1 MYLKSIVVNGFKSF
15 AEKVNIDLSNKVNV
29 VVGPNGSGKS
39 NVVDAISWVL
49 GTQSPGTLRTNKMED
64 VIFAGTEKLAEKGFA
79 EVYLNFVVD
88 PEKFNG
94 SEEISIGRKL
104 FRDGASEYFM
114 NGLNCRLLDIQEFL
128 SDLGIGKQQ
137 HTIISQGQIAEI
149 LNSKPEDHRVTIE
162 EAAGI
167 LPFKLKKDK
176 ALRRIE
182 SGDKEI
188 KRAKDVLREINKQLK
203 PLKIQAEQAQAH
215 ETLSKSLL
223 ENKTNINILKYKIFN
238 EKEVGISNE
247 LQTTIEHLEEVNKS
261 TDEAKSLKTNLTSE
275 LGQGVSVSSLFK
287 DYSNKLST
295 KSEQVKSVAQI
306 ATERLD
312 NLERESIR
320 EEKRLIELQ
329 NKVLTNTLTIN
340 DLSNKLISKK
350 DNLTNL
356 NQNLEYLNAQLN
368 ENNKN
373 QSASLEVN
381 EAILEKDLDYLKGI
395 ISKLE
400 VNITDSEHEYQKWDK
415 DKIVSSELLDSHS
428 SLISKKIILKSS
440 FSKVRKNINSIFDR
454 ELEVTR
460 NNLDK
465 IKLEYKNNVDIL
477 NSKVE
482 QQESISNNSSYK
494 DELKIQEVSLRQ
506 KLKQL
511 EDEITSISNQLV
523 SAAEQI
529 KFLTNENSD
538 LQLTIDEIHYAPDH
552 NYKTDLEN
560 IIDKSTTLISI
571 LNKSSESMLLQANV
585 YEQKHGNKN
594 IKITELDN
602 QIENLNKN
610 YLSLNEQKGNL
621 SIKKAEYSSEKA
633 HYYSTLIN
641 MYGVETEVIDS
652 FITSQHSQNEI
663 ENEIRTIEQK
673 LENIGVVN
681 YLAKTDYEQL
691 DTRQQEIS
699 NSIEDLTSSKKE
711 LLVHI
716 KEIEDEIEFRIDS
729 SFNSISLHFTEIFE
743 QLFPGG
749 KGSLELTN
757 KENLL
762 ETGIEINVQPK
773 GKKVKKLS
781 LLSGGERSLAA
792 IAFLFAIFK
801 SFPSPFYILDEVEA
815 ALDDANLHRMIN
827 LLNYVKDD
835 AQFIIVTHQQ
845 QTMHAGDILY
855 GVTMEPG
862 SGSRIFIKTKSE
874 FESLIANEVNK
885 DEWKWYKTSKT
896 CRRNC

>member
-15 AEKVNIDLSNKVNV
+15 AERVNIDLSNKVNV

-49 GTQSPGTLRTNKMED
+49 GTQSPGALRTNKMED
-64 VIFAGTEKLAEKGFA
+64 VIFAGTEKLSEKGFA

-88 PEKFNG
+88 ADKFNG

-104 FRDGASEYFM
+104 YRDGASEYFM

-149 LNSKPEDHRVTIE
+149 LNSKPEDHRITIE

-215 ETLSKSLL
+215 ESLNVSLL
-223 ENKTNINILKYKIFN
+223 QHKTNLNMLKYTIFDN
-238 EKEVGISNE
+238 KEKDISIQLDEV
-247 LQTTIEHLEEVNKS
+247 TNKLKNVVS
-261 TDEAKSLKTNLTSE
+261 ATEDAKKLKSDLTSE
-275 LGQGVSVSSLFK
+275 LGQGVSISSLFK

-320 EEKRLIELQ
+320 EEQRLSDLQ
-329 NKVLTNTLTIN
+329 NKVLANTLTIN
-340 DLSNKLISKK
+340 DLSNKLIKRK
-350 DNLTNL
+350 NILTEL
-356 NQNLEYLNAQLN
+356 NQNLESLNKQIN

-381 EAILEKDLDYLKGI
+381 EAILEKDLDYLKDI
-395 ISKLE
+395 VSKLE
-400 VNITDSEHEYQKWDK
+400 DNLSASEETFNKWQQDK
-415 DKIVSSELLDSHS
+415 ESTESLLEKHN
-428 SLISKKIILKSS
+428 SLISNKFTLKSS
-440 FSKVRKNINSIFDR
+440 FSKVRKNINSIIDR
-454 ELEVTR
+454 EVDTTKD
-460 NNLDK
+460 NLDVL
-465 IKLEYKNNVDIL
+465 KLEYNKKLDIL
-477 NSKVE
+477 NSKID
-482 QQESISNNSSYK
+482 QQNIISNNTSYK
-494 DELKIQEVSLRQ
+494 EELKNQEISLRA
-506 KLKQL
+506 KLKSL
-511 EDEITSISNQLV
+511 EDEITSRSNQLV

-538 LQLTIDEIHYAPDH
+538 LQLTIDEIHYAPDTD
-552 NYKTDLEN
+552 YKNELEN
-560 IIDKSTTLISI
+560 IIAESTKLIQI
-571 LNKSSESMLLQANV
+571 LNTSSESMLSQADL

-594 IKITELDN
+594 SQISELDDE
-602 QIENLNKN
+602 IESLNKT
-610 YLSLNEQKGNL
+610 YISLNDEKSNL
-621 SIKKAEYSSEKA
+621 SIHKAEYSSEKA
-633 HYYSTLIN
+633 HHYSTLVN
-641 MYGVETEVIDS
+641 MYGLEMTQIES
-652 FITSQHSQNEI
+652 FEPALHKQNEM
-663 ENEIRTIEQK
+663 ENEIRSIEEQIEK
-673 LENIGVVN
+673 IGVVN

-691 DTRQQEIS
+691 DARHQEIS
-699 NSIEDLTSSKKE
+699 ASIEDLTSSKKE
-711 LLVHI
+711 LLLHI

-729 SFNSISLHFTEIFE
+729 SFNSISVHFAEIFE

-827 LLNYVKDD
+827 LLNFVKDD

-874 FESLIANEVNK
+874 FENLIANESSS
-885 DEWKWYKTSKT
+885 DE
-896 CRRNC
+896 

>member
-400 VNITDSEHEYQKWDK
+400 VNITDSEYEYQKWDK

-711 LLVHI
+711 LLAHI

-885 DEWKWYKTSKT
+885 DE
-896 CRRNC
+896 

>member
-400 VNITDSEHEYQKWDK
+400 VNITDSENEFQKWDK
-415 DKIVSSELLDSHS
+415 DKILNSELLDSHS

-885 DEWKWYKTSKT
+885 DE
-896 CRRNC
+896 

>member
-15 AEKVNIDLSNKVNV
+15 AERVNIDLSNKVNV

-49 GTQSPGTLRTNKMED
+49 GTQSPGALRTNKMED
-64 VIFAGTEKLAEKGFA
+64 VIFAGTEKLSEKGFA

-88 PEKFNG
+88 ADKFNG

-104 FRDGASEYFM
+104 YRDGASEYFM

-149 LNSKPEDHRVTIE
+149 LNSKPEDHRITIE

-215 ETLSKSLL
+215 ESLNVSLL
-223 ENKTNINILKYKIFN
+223 ERKTNLNMLKYTIFDN
-238 EKEVGISNE
+238 KEKDISIQLDE
-247 LQTTIEHLEEVNKS
+247 ITNKLINVVS
-261 TDEAKSLKTNLTSE
+261 ATEDAKKLKSNLTSE
-275 LGQGVSVSSLFK
+275 LGQGVSISSLFK

-320 EEKRLIELQ
+320 EEQRLSDLQ
-329 NKVLTNTLTIN
+329 NKVLANTLTIN
-340 DLSNKLISKK
+340 DLSNKLITRK
-350 DNLTNL
+350 DTLTDL
-356 NQNLEYLNAQLN
+356 NQNLESLNKQIN

-381 EAILEKDLDYLKGI
+381 EAILEKDLDYLKDI
-395 ISKLE
+395 VSKLE
-400 VNITDSEHEYQKWDK
+400 VNLSASEETFNKWQQDK
-415 DKIVSSELLDSHS
+415 ESTKSLLEKHN
-428 SLISKKIILKSS
+428 SLISNKFTLKSS
-440 FSKVRKNINSIFDR
+440 FSKVRKNINSIIDR
-454 ELEVTR
+454 EVDTTKD
-460 NNLDK
+460 NLDVL
-465 IKLEYKNNVDIL
+465 KLEYNKKLDIL
-477 NSKVE
+477 NSKID
-482 QQESISNNSSYK
+482 QQNIISNNTSYK
-494 DELKIQEVSLRQ
+494 EELKNQEVSLRA
-506 KLKQL
+506 KLKSL
-511 EDEITSISNQLV
+511 EDEITSRSNQLV

-538 LQLTIDEIHYAPDH
+538 LQLTIDEIHYAPDTD
-552 NYKTDLEN
+552 YKNELEN
-560 IIDKSTTLISI
+560 IIAESTKLIQI
-571 LNKSSESMLLQANV
+571 LNTSSESMLSQADL

-594 IKITELDN
+594 SKISELDDE
-602 QIENLNKN
+602 IESLNKT
-610 YLSLNEQKGNL
+610 YISLNDEKSNL
-621 SIKKAEYSSEKA
+621 SIQKAEYSSEKA
-633 HYYSTLIN
+633 HHYSTLVN
-641 MYGVETEVIDS
+641 MYGIEMRQIQGFDPEL
-652 FITSQHSQNEI
+652 HNQNEMENDIRSI
-663 ENEIRTIEQK
+663 EEQIEK
-673 LENIGVVN
+673 IGVVN

-691 DTRQQEIS
+691 DARHQEIS
-699 NSIEDLTSSKKE
+699 ASIEDLTSSKKE
-711 LLVHI
+711 LLLHI

-729 SFNSISLHFTEIFE
+729 SFNSISVHFAEIFE

-874 FESLIANEVNK
+874 FENLIANESNI
-885 DEWKWYKTSKT
+885 DE
-896 CRRNC
+896 

>member
-15 AEKVNIDLSNKVNV
+15 AEKVNIELSNKVNV

-223 ENKTNINILKYKIFN
+223 ENKTNINILKYKIFK
-238 EKEVGISNE
+238 EKETGISSE
-247 LQTTIEHLEEVNKS
+247 LQTTIKDLEEVNKS

-320 EEKRLIELQ
+320 QEKRLSDLQ

-356 NQNLEYLNAQLN
+356 NQNLEYLNVQLN

-381 EAILEKDLDYLKGI
+381 EAILEKDLDYLKRI

-400 VNITDSEHEYQKWDK
+400 VNITDRENEYQKWDK

-440 FSKVRKNINSIFDR
+440 FSKVRKNITSIFDR

-494 DELKIQEVSLRQ
+494 DELKNQEVSLRQ
-506 KLKQL
+506 NLKQL

-552 NYKTDLEN
+552 NYKTELEN

-602 QIENLNKN
+602 QIENLNKK

-652 FITSQHSQNEI
+652 FISSQYSQNEI

-691 DTRQQEIS
+691 DTRHQEIS

-885 DEWKWYKTSKT
+885 DE
-896 CRRNC
+896 

>member
-15 AEKVNIDLSNKVNV
+15 AERVNIDLSNKVNV

-49 GTQSPGTLRTNKMED
+49 GTQSPGALRTNKMED
-64 VIFAGTEKLAEKGFA
+64 VIFAGTEKLSEKGFA

-88 PEKFNG
+88 ADKFNG

-104 FRDGASEYFM
+104 YRDGASEYFM

-149 LNSKPEDHRVTIE
+149 LNSKPEDHRITIE

-215 ETLSKSLL
+215 ESLNVSLL
-223 ENKTNINILKYKIFN
+223 EHKTNLNMLKYTIFDN
-238 EKEVGISNE
+238 KEKDISIQLDE
-247 LQTTIEHLEEVNKS
+247 ITNKLKNVVS
-261 TDEAKSLKTNLTSE
+261 ATEAAKKLKSNLTSE
-275 LGQGVSVSSLFK
+275 LGQGVSISSLFK

-320 EEKRLIELQ
+320 EEQRLSDLQ
-329 NKVLTNTLTIN
+329 NKVLANTLTIN
-340 DLSNKLISKK
+340 DLSNKLITRK
-350 DNLTNL
+350 NTLTEL
-356 NQNLEYLNAQLN
+356 NQNLESLNKQIN

-381 EAILEKDLDYLKGI
+381 EAILEKDLDYLKDI
-395 ISKLE
+395 VSKLE
-400 VNITDSEHEYQKWDK
+400 VNLSASEETFNKWQQDK
-415 DKIVSSELLDSHS
+415 ESTKSLLEKHN
-428 SLISKKIILKSS
+428 SLISNKFTLKSS
-440 FSKVRKNINSIFDR
+440 FSKVRKNINSIIDR
-454 ELEVTR
+454 EVDTTKI
-460 NNLDK
+460 NLDVL
-465 IKLEYKNNVDIL
+465 KLEYNKKLDIL
-477 NSKVE
+477 NSKID
-482 QQESISNNSSYK
+482 QQNIISNNTSYK
-494 DELKIQEVSLRQ
+494 EELKNQEVSLRA
-506 KLKQL
+506 KLKSL
-511 EDEITSISNQLV
+511 EDDITSRSNQLV

-538 LQLTIDEIHYAPDH
+538 LQLTIDEIHYAPDTD
-552 NYKTDLEN
+552 YKNELEN
-560 IIDKSTTLISI
+560 IIAESTKLIQI
-571 LNKSSESMLLQANV
+571 LNTSSESMLSQADL

-594 IKITELDN
+594 SKISELDDE
-602 QIENLNKN
+602 IESLNKT
-610 YLSLNEQKGNL
+610 YISLNDEKSNL
-621 SIKKAEYSSEKA
+621 SIQKAEYSSEKA
-633 HYYSTLIN
+633 HHYSTLVN
-641 MYGVETEVIDS
+641 MYGIEMRQIQGFDPEL
-652 FITSQHSQNEI
+652 HNQNEMENDIRSI
-663 ENEIRTIEQK
+663 EEQIEK
-673 LENIGVVN
+673 IGVVN

-691 DTRQQEIS
+691 DARHQEIS
-699 NSIEDLTSSKKE
+699 ASIEDLTSSKKE
-711 LLVHI
+711 LLLHI

-729 SFNSISLHFTEIFE
+729 SFNSISVHFAEIFE

-749 KGSLELTN
+749 KGSLDLTN

-874 FESLIANEVNK
+874 FENLIANESNI
-885 DEWKWYKTSKT
+885 DE
-896 CRRNC
+896 

>member
-15 AEKVNIDLSNKVNV
+15 AERVNIDLSNKVNV

-49 GTQSPGTLRTNKMED
+49 GTQSPGALRTNKMED
-64 VIFAGTEKLAEKGFA
+64 VIFAGTEKLSEKGFA

-88 PEKFNG
+88 ADKFNG

-104 FRDGASEYFM
+104 YRDGASEYFM

-149 LNSKPEDHRVTIE
+149 LNSKPEDHRITIE

-215 ETLSKSLL
+215 ESLNVSLL
-223 ENKTNINILKYKIFN
+223 ERKTNLNMLKYTIFDN
-238 EKEVGISNE
+238 KEKDISIQLDE
-247 LQTTIEHLEEVNKS
+247 ITNKLINVVS
-261 TDEAKSLKTNLTSE
+261 ATEDAKKLKSNLTSE
-275 LGQGVSVSSLFK
+275 LGQGVSISSLFK

-320 EEKRLIELQ
+320 EEQRLSDLQ
-329 NKVLTNTLTIN
+329 NKVLANTLTIN
-340 DLSNKLISKK
+340 DLSNKLITRK
-350 DNLTNL
+350 DTLTDL
-356 NQNLEYLNAQLN
+356 NQNLESLNKQIN

-381 EAILEKDLDYLKGI
+381 EAILEKDLDYLKDI
-395 ISKLE
+395 VSKLE
-400 VNITDSEHEYQKWDK
+400 VNLSASEDTFNKWQQDK
-415 DKIVSSELLDSHS
+415 ESTKSLLEKHN
-428 SLISKKIILKSS
+428 SLISNKFTLKSS
-440 FSKVRKNINSIFDR
+440 FSKVRKNINSIIDR
-454 ELEVTR
+454 EVDTTKI
-460 NNLDK
+460 NLDVL
-465 IKLEYKNNVDIL
+465 KLEYNKKLDIL
-477 NSKVE
+477 NSKID
-482 QQESISNNSSYK
+482 QQNIISNNTSYK
-494 DELKIQEVSLRQ
+494 EELKNQEVSLRA
-506 KLKQL
+506 KLKSL
-511 EDEITSISNQLV
+511 EDEITSRSNQLV

-538 LQLTIDEIHYAPDH
+538 LQLTIDEIHYAPDTD
-552 NYKTDLEN
+552 YKNELEN
-560 IIDKSTTLISI
+560 IIAESTKLIQI
-571 LNKSSESMLLQANV
+571 LNTSSESMLSQADL

-594 IKITELDN
+594 SKISELDHE
-602 QIENLNKN
+602 IESLNKT
-610 YLSLNEQKGNL
+610 YISLNDEKSNL
-621 SIKKAEYSSEKA
+621 SIQKAEYSSEKA
-633 HYYSTLIN
+633 HHYSTLVN
-641 MYGVETEVIDS
+641 MYGIEMRQIQGFDPEL
-652 FITSQHSQNEI
+652 HNQNEMENDIRSI
-663 ENEIRTIEQK
+663 EEQIEK
-673 LENIGVVN
+673 IGVVN

-691 DTRQQEIS
+691 DARHQEIS
-699 NSIEDLTSSKKE
+699 ASIEDLTSSKKE
-711 LLVHI
+711 LLLHI

-729 SFNSISLHFTEIFE
+729 SFNSISVHFAEIFE

-874 FESLIANEVNK
+874 FENLIANESNI
-885 DEWKWYKTSKT
+885 DE
-896 CRRNC
+896 

>member
-49 GTQSPGTLRTNKMED
+49 GTQSPGALRTNKMED
-64 VIFAGTEKLAEKGFA
+64 VIFAGTEKLSEKGFA

-104 FRDGASEYFM
+104 YRDGASEYFM

-182 SGDKEI
+182 SGEKEI

-203 PLKIQAEQAQAH
+203 PLKIQAEQAQEH
-215 ETLSKSLL
+215 ESLNASLL
-223 ENKTNINILKYKIFN
+223 E
-238 EKEVGISNE
+238 S
-247 LQTTIEHLEEVNKS
+247 
-261 TDEAKSLKTNLTSE
+261 KTNLNLLKYENFNTKENESINKLTTISEKLDDISKSSNEAKALKSNLTKE

-287 DYSNKLST
+287 DYSNKLTT
-295 KSEQVKSVAQI
+295 KSEQIKSVAQI

-312 NLERESIR
+312 NLNRETIR
-320 EEKRLIELQ
+320 EEKRLSDLQ

-340 DLSNKLISKK
+340 DLSNKLILKK
-350 DNLTNL
+350 NTLTDLNKSLENL
-356 NQNLEYLNAQLN
+356 NKQIN

-395 ISKLE
+395 VNKLE
-400 VNITDSEHEYQKWDK
+400 TNLITSEGDLNKWENDRNSTQESMDSFSK
-415 DKIVSSELLDSHS
+415 
-428 SLISKKIILKSS
+428 LISKKILLKNS
-440 FSKVRKNINSIFDR
+440 FSKVRKNINLIVNR
-454 ELEVTR
+454 EVDVTKE
-460 NNLDK
+460 NLDILK
-465 IKLEYKNNVDIL
+465 AEYKSNVDIL
-477 NSKVE
+477 NSKIE
-482 QQESISNNSSYK
+482 QQNIISNNSAYK
-494 DELKIQEVSLRQ
+494 EELKNQEIILRKNLNSL
-506 KLKQL
+506 
-511 EDEITSISNQLV
+511 EEEITSRSNQLV

-529 KFLTNENSD
+529 KFLTNENSE
-538 LQLTIDEIHYAPDH
+538 LQITIDEIHYAPNND
-552 NYKTDLEN
+552 YKSELES
-560 IIDKSTTLISI
+560 IISKSTSLIKV
-571 LNKSSESMLLQANV
+571 LNKSAHSMLLQADV

-594 IKITELDN
+594 SRIIELDN
-602 QIENLNKN
+602 EIEKYNKS
-610 YLSLNEQKGNL
+610 YLLLNEEKGNI
-621 SIKKAEYSSEKA
+621 SIKNAEYSSEKA
-633 HYYSTLIN
+633 HYYSSLKNI
-641 MYGVETEVIDS
+641 YGVESNDIDS
-652 FITSQHSQNEI
+652 FNSDLYSQDKL
-663 ENEIRTIEQK
+663 ENEIKIIENK

-681 YLAKTDYEQL
+681 YLAKTDFEQL
-691 DTRQQEIS
+691 NTRHQDIS
-699 NSIEDLTSSKKE
+699 VSIEDLTTSKNE
-711 LLVHI
+711 LLTHI

-729 SFNSISLHFTEIFE
+729 SFNSISVHFGEIFE

-757 KENLL
+757 KDNLL

-827 LLNYVKDD
+827 LLNYVRDD

-845 QTMHAGDILY
+845 QTMHAGDVLY

-874 FESLIANEVNK
+874 FENLISNEGQKN
-885 DEWKWYKTSKT
+885 E
-896 CRRNC
+896 

>member
-15 AEKVNIDLSNKVNV
+15 AERVNIDLSNKVNV

-49 GTQSPGTLRTNKMED
+49 GTQSPGALRTNKMED
-64 VIFAGTEKLAEKGFA
+64 VIFAGTEKLSEKGFA

-88 PEKFNG
+88 ADKFNG

-104 FRDGASEYFM
+104 YRDGASEYFM

-149 LNSKPEDHRVTIE
+149 LNSKPEDHRITIE

-215 ETLSKSLL
+215 ESLNVSLL
-223 ENKTNINILKYKIFN
+223 ERKTNLNMLKYTIFDN
-238 EKEVGISNE
+238 KEKDISVQLDE
-247 LQTTIEHLEEVNKS
+247 ITNKLKNVDS
-261 TDEAKSLKTNLTSE
+261 ATEDAKKLKSNLTSE
-275 LGQGVSVSSLFK
+275 LGQGVSISSLFK

-320 EEKRLIELQ
+320 EEQRLSDLQ
-329 NKVLTNTLTIN
+329 NKVLANTLTIN
-340 DLSNKLISKK
+340 DLSNKLITRK
-350 DNLTNL
+350 DTLTDL
-356 NQNLEYLNAQLN
+356 NQNLESLNKQIN

-381 EAILEKDLDYLKGI
+381 EAIIEKDLDYLKDI
-395 ISKLE
+395 VSKLE
-400 VNITDSEHEYQKWDK
+400 VNLSASEDTFNKWQQDK
-415 DKIVSSELLDSHS
+415 ESTKSLLEKHN
-428 SLISKKIILKSS
+428 SLISNKFTLKSS
-440 FSKVRKNINSIFDR
+440 FSKVRKNINSIIDR
-454 ELEVTR
+454 EVDTTKD
-460 NNLDK
+460 NLDVL
-465 IKLEYKNNVDIL
+465 KLEYNKKLDIL
-477 NSKVE
+477 NSKID
-482 QQESISNNSSYK
+482 QQNIISNNTSYK
-494 DELKIQEVSLRQ
+494 EELKNQEVSLRA
-506 KLKQL
+506 KLKSL
-511 EDEITSISNQLV
+511 EDEITSRSNQLV

-538 LQLTIDEIHYAPDH
+538 LQLTIDEIHYAPDTD
-552 NYKTDLEN
+552 YKNELEN
-560 IIDKSTTLISI
+560 IIAESTKLIQI
-571 LNKSSESMLLQANV
+571 LNTSSESMLSQADL

-594 IKITELDN
+594 SKISELDDE
-602 QIENLNKN
+602 IESLNKT
-610 YLSLNEQKGNL
+610 YISLNDEKSNL
-621 SIKKAEYSSEKA
+621 SIQKAEYSSEKA
-633 HYYSTLIN
+633 HHYSTLVN
-641 MYGVETEVIDS
+641 MYGIEMRQIQGFDPEL
-652 FITSQHSQNEI
+652 HNQNEMENDIRSI
-663 ENEIRTIEQK
+663 EEQIEK
-673 LENIGVVN
+673 IGVVN

-691 DTRQQEIS
+691 DARHQEIPA
-699 NSIEDLTSSKKE
+699 SIEDLTSSKKE
-711 LLVHI
+711 LLLHI

-729 SFNSISLHFTEIFE
+729 SFNSISVHFAEIFE

-874 FESLIANEVNK
+874 FENLIANESNI
-885 DEWKWYKTSKT
+885 DE
-896 CRRNC
+896 

>member
-15 AEKVNIDLSNKVNV
+15 AERVNIDLSNKVNV

-49 GTQSPGTLRTNKMED
+49 GTQSPGALRTNKMED
-64 VIFAGTEKLAEKGFA
+64 VIFAGTEKLSEKGFA

-88 PEKFNG
+88 ADKFNG

-104 FRDGASEYFM
+104 YRDGASEYFM

-149 LNSKPEDHRVTIE
+149 LNSKPEDHRITIE

-176 ALRRIE
+176 AFRRIE

-203 PLKIQAEQAQAH
+203 PLKIQAEQAQEH
-215 ETLSKSLL
+215 ESLNVSLL
-223 ENKTNINILKYKIFN
+223 EHKTNLNMLKYTIFDN
-238 EKEVGISNE
+238 KEKDISIQLDE
-247 LQTTIEHLEEVNKS
+247 ITNKLKNVVS
-261 TDEAKSLKTNLTSE
+261 ATEAAKKLKSNLTSE
-275 LGQGVSVSSLFK
+275 LGQGVSISSLFK

-320 EEKRLIELQ
+320 EEQRLSDLQ
-329 NKVLTNTLTIN
+329 NKVLANTLTIN
-340 DLSNKLISKK
+340 DLSNKLITRK
-350 DNLTNL
+350 DTLTDL
-356 NQNLEYLNAQLN
+356 NQNLESLNKQIN

-381 EAILEKDLDYLKGI
+381 EAILEKDLDYLKDI
-395 ISKLE
+395 VSKLE
-400 VNITDSEHEYQKWDK
+400 VNLSASEETFNKWQQDK
-415 DKIVSSELLDSHS
+415 ESTKSLLEKHN
-428 SLISKKIILKSS
+428 SLISNKFTLKSS
-440 FSKVRKNINSIFDR
+440 FSKVRKNINSIIDR
-454 ELEVTR
+454 EVDTTKI
-460 NNLDK
+460 NLDVL
-465 IKLEYKNNVDIL
+465 KLEYNKKLDIL
-477 NSKVE
+477 NSKID
-482 QQESISNNSSYK
+482 QQNIISNNTSYK
-494 DELKIQEVSLRQ
+494 EELKNQEVSLRA
-506 KLKQL
+506 KLKSL
-511 EDEITSISNQLV
+511 EDDITSRSNQLV

-538 LQLTIDEIHYAPDH
+538 LQLTIDEIHYAPDTD
-552 NYKTDLEN
+552 YKNELEN
-560 IIDKSTTLISI
+560 IIAESTKLIQI
-571 LNKSSESMLLQANV
+571 LNTSSESMLSQADL

-594 IKITELDN
+594 SKISELDDE
-602 QIENLNKN
+602 IESLNKT
-610 YLSLNEQKGNL
+610 YISLNDEKSNL
-621 SIKKAEYSSEKA
+621 SIQKAEYSSEKA
-633 HYYSTLIN
+633 HHYSTLVN
-641 MYGVETEVIDS
+641 MYGIEMRQIQGFDPEL
-652 FITSQHSQNEI
+652 HNQNEMENDIRSI
-663 ENEIRTIEQK
+663 EEQIEK
-673 LENIGVVN
+673 IGVVN

-691 DTRQQEIS
+691 DARHQEIS
-699 NSIEDLTSSKKE
+699 ASIEDLTSSKKE
-711 LLVHI
+711 LLLHI

-729 SFNSISLHFTEIFE
+729 SFNSISVHFAEIFE

-757 KENLL
+757 KENIL

-874 FESLIANEVNK
+874 FENLIANESNI
-885 DEWKWYKTSKT
+885 DE
-896 CRRNC
+896 

>member
-15 AEKVNIDLSNKVNV
+15 AERVNIDLSNKVNV

-49 GTQSPGTLRTNKMED
+49 GTQSPGALRTNKMED
-64 VIFAGTEKLAEKGFA
+64 VIFAGTEKLSEKGFA

-88 PEKFNG
+88 ADKFNG

-104 FRDGASEYFM
+104 YRDGASEYFM

-149 LNSKPEDHRVTIE
+149 LNSKPEDHRITIE

-215 ETLSKSLL
+215 ESLNVSLL
-223 ENKTNINILKYKIFN
+223 EHKTNLNMLKYTIFDN
-238 EKEVGISNE
+238 KEKDISIQLDE
-247 LQTTIEHLEEVNKS
+247 ITNKLKNVVS
-261 TDEAKSLKTNLTSE
+261 ATEDAKKLKSNLTSE
-275 LGQGVSVSSLFK
+275 LGQGVSISSLFK

-320 EEKRLIELQ
+320 EEQRLSDLQ
-329 NKVLTNTLTIN
+329 NKVLANTLTIN
-340 DLSNKLISKK
+340 DLSNKLITRK
-350 DNLTNL
+350 DTLTDL
-356 NQNLEYLNAQLN
+356 NQNLESLNKQIN

-381 EAILEKDLDYLKGI
+381 EAILEKDLDYLKDI
-395 ISKLE
+395 VSKLE
-400 VNITDSEHEYQKWDK
+400 VNLSASEETFNKWQQDK
-415 DKIVSSELLDSHS
+415 ESTKSLLEKHN
-428 SLISKKIILKSS
+428 SLISNKFTLKSS
-440 FSKVRKNINSIFDR
+440 FSKVRKNINSIIDR
-454 ELEVTR
+454 EVDTTKD
-460 NNLDK
+460 NLDVL
-465 IKLEYKNNVDIL
+465 KLEYNKKLDIL
-477 NSKVE
+477 NSKID
-482 QQESISNNSSYK
+482 QQNIISNNTSYK
-494 DELKIQEVSLRQ
+494 EELKNQEVSLRA
-506 KLKQL
+506 KLKSL
-511 EDEITSISNQLV
+511 EDDITSRSNQLV

-538 LQLTIDEIHYAPDH
+538 LQLTIDEIHYAPDTD
-552 NYKTDLEN
+552 YKNELEN
-560 IIDKSTTLISI
+560 IIAESTKLIQI
-571 LNKSSESMLLQANV
+571 LNTSSESMLSQADL

-594 IKITELDN
+594 SKISELDHE
-602 QIENLNKN
+602 IESLNKT
-610 YLSLNEQKGNL
+610 YISLNDEKSNL
-621 SIKKAEYSSEKA
+621 SIQKAEYSSEKA
-633 HYYSTLIN
+633 HHYSTLVN
-641 MYGVETEVIDS
+641 MYGIEMRQIQGFDPEL
-652 FITSQHSQNEI
+652 HNQNEMENDIRSI
-663 ENEIRTIEQK
+663 EEQIEK
-673 LENIGVVN
+673 IGVVN

-691 DTRQQEIS
+691 DARHQEIS
-699 NSIEDLTSSKKE
+699 VSIEDLTSSKKE
-711 LLVHI
+711 LLLHI

-729 SFNSISLHFTEIFE
+729 SFNSISVHFAEIFE

-874 FESLIANEVNK
+874 FENLIANESNI
-885 DEWKWYKTSKT
+885 DE
-896 CRRNC
+896 

>member
-1 MYLKSIVVNGFKSF
+1 VNGFKSF

-400 VNITDSEHEYQKWDK
+400 VNITDSEYEYQKWDK

-440 FSKVRKNINSIFDR
+440 FSKVRKNITSIFDR

-885 DEWKWYKTSKT
+885 DE
-896 CRRNC
+896 

>member
-49 GTQSPGTLRTNKMED
+49 GTQSPGALRTNKMED
-64 VIFAGTEKLAEKGFA
+64 VIFAGTEKLSEKGFA

-104 FRDGASEYFM
+104 YRDGASEYFM

-182 SGDKEI
+182 SGEKEI

-203 PLKIQAEQAQAH
+203 PLKIQAEQAQEH
-215 ETLSKSLL
+215 ESLNASLL
-223 ENKTNINILKYKIFN
+223 D
-238 EKEVGISNE
+238 S
-247 LQTTIEHLEEVNKS
+247 
-261 TDEAKSLKTNLTSE
+261 KTNLNLLKYNNFNTKENDSINKLTTISEKLDDISKSSNEAKALKSNLTKE

-287 DYSNKLST
+287 DHSNKLTT
-295 KSEQVKSVAQI
+295 KSEQIKSVAQI

-312 NLERESIR
+312 NLNRETIR
-320 EEKRLIELQ
+320 EEKRLTDLQ
-329 NKVLTNTLTIN
+329 NKVLSNTLTIN
-340 DLSNKLISKK
+340 DLSNKLILKK
-350 DNLTNL
+350 NTLTDL
-356 NQNLEYLNAQLN
+356 NKSLDHLNKQIN

-395 ISKLE
+395 VNKLE
-400 VNITDSEHEYQKWDK
+400 TNLLTSEGDLNKWENDRNSTQESMDSFSK
-415 DKIVSSELLDSHS
+415 
-428 SLISKKIILKSS
+428 LISKKILLKNS
-440 FSKVRKNINSIFDR
+440 FSKVRKNINLIVNR
-454 ELEVTR
+454 EVDATKE
-460 NNLDK
+460 NLDILK
-465 IKLEYKNNVDIL
+465 SEYKSNVDIL
-477 NSKVE
+477 NSKIE
-482 QQESISNNSSYK
+482 QQNIISNNSSYK
-494 DELKIQEVSLRQ
+494 EELKNQEIILRKNLNSL
-506 KLKQL
+506 
-511 EDEITSISNQLV
+511 EEEITSRSNQLV

-529 KFLTNENSD
+529 KFLTNENSE
-538 LQLTIDEIHYAPDH
+538 LQIAIDDIHYAPNND
-552 NYKTDLEN
+552 YKSELES
-560 IIDKSTTLISI
+560 IISKSTSLIKV
-571 LNKSSESMLLQANV
+571 LNKSAHSMLLQADV

-594 IKITELDN
+594 SRIIELDN
-602 QIENLNKN
+602 EIEKYNKS
-610 YLSLNEQKGNL
+610 YLLLNEEKGNI
-621 SIKKAEYSSEKA
+621 SIKNAEYSSEKA
-633 HYYSTLIN
+633 HYYSSLKNI
-641 MYGVETEVIDS
+641 YGVENSDIDS
-652 FITSQHSQNEI
+652 FNADLYNQEEL
-663 ENEIRTIEQK
+663 ENEIKIIENK

-681 YLAKTDYEQL
+681 YLAKTDFEQL
-691 DTRQQEIS
+691 NARHQDIS
-699 NSIEDLTSSKKE
+699 VSIEDLTTSKKE
-711 LLVHI
+711 LLTHI

-729 SFNSISLHFTEIFE
+729 SFNSISVHFGEIFE

-827 LLNYVKDD
+827 LLNYVRDD

-845 QTMHAGDILY
+845 QTMHAGDVLY

-874 FESLIANEVNK
+874 FENLISNEGQKN
-885 DEWKWYKTSKT
+885 E
-896 CRRNC
+896 

>member
-49 GTQSPGTLRTNKMED
+49 GTQSPGALRTNKMED
-64 VIFAGTEKLAEKGFA
+64 VIFAGTEKLSEKGFA

-104 FRDGASEYFM
+104 YRDGASEYFM

-182 SGDKEI
+182 SGEKEI

-203 PLKIQAEQAQAH
+203 PLKIQAEQAQEH
-215 ETLSKSLL
+215 ESLNASLL
-223 ENKTNINILKYKIFN
+223 E
-238 EKEVGISNE
+238 S
-247 LQTTIEHLEEVNKS
+247 
-261 TDEAKSLKTNLTSE
+261 KTNLNLLKYENFNTKENESINKLTTISEKLDDISKSSNEAKALKSNLTKE

-287 DYSNKLST
+287 DHSNKLTT
-295 KSEQVKSVAQI
+295 KSEQIKSVAQI

-312 NLERESIR
+312 NLNRETIR
-320 EEKRLIELQ
+320 EEKRLSDLQ

-340 DLSNKLISKK
+340 DLSNKLILKK
-350 DNLTNL
+350 NSLTDLNKSLENL
-356 NQNLEYLNAQLN
+356 NKQIN

-395 ISKLE
+395 VNKLE
-400 VNITDSEHEYQKWDK
+400 TNLITSEGDLNKWENDKNSTQESMDSFSK
-415 DKIVSSELLDSHS
+415 
-428 SLISKKIILKSS
+428 LISKKILLKNS
-440 FSKVRKNINSIFDR
+440 FSKVRKNINLIVNR
-454 ELEVTR
+454 EVDVTKE
-460 NNLDK
+460 NLDILK
-465 IKLEYKNNVDIL
+465 AEYKSNVDIL
-477 NSKVE
+477 NSKIE
-482 QQESISNNSSYK
+482 QQNIISNNSSYK
-494 DELKIQEVSLRQ
+494 EELKNQEIILRKNLNSL
-506 KLKQL
+506 
-511 EDEITSISNQLV
+511 EEEITSRSNQLV

-529 KFLTNENSD
+529 KFLTNENSE
-538 LQLTIDEIHYAPDH
+538 LQITIDEIHYAPNND
-552 NYKTDLEN
+552 YKSELES
-560 IIDKSTTLISI
+560 IISKSTALIKV
-571 LNKSSESMLLQANV
+571 LNKSAHSMLLQADV

-594 IKITELDN
+594 SRIIELDN
-602 QIENLNKN
+602 EIEEYNKS
-610 YLSLNEQKGNL
+610 YILLNEEKGNI
-621 SIKKAEYSSEKA
+621 SIKNAEYSSEKA
-633 HYYSTLIN
+633 HYYSSLKNI
-641 MYGVETEVIDS
+641 YGVENNDIDS
-652 FITSQHSQNEI
+652 FNSDLYSQGEL
-663 ENEIRTIEQK
+663 ENEIKIIENK

-681 YLAKTDYEQL
+681 YLAKTDFEQL
-691 DTRQQEIS
+691 NTRHQDIS
-699 NSIEDLTSSKKE
+699 VSIEDLTTSKKE
-711 LLVHI
+711 LLTHI

-729 SFNSISLHFTEIFE
+729 SFNSISVHFGEIFE

-827 LLNYVKDD
+827 LLNYVRDD

-845 QTMHAGDILY
+845 QTMHAGDVLY

-874 FESLIANEVNK
+874 FENLISNEGKKN
-885 DEWKWYKTSKT
+885 E
-896 CRRNC
+896 

>member
-15 AEKVNIDLSNKVNV
+15 AERVNIDLSNKVNV

-49 GTQSPGTLRTNKMED
+49 GTQSPGALRTNKMED
-64 VIFAGTEKLAEKGFA
+64 VIFAGTEKLSEKGFA

-88 PEKFNG
+88 ADKFNG

-104 FRDGASEYFM
+104 YRDGASEYFM

-149 LNSKPEDHRVTIE
+149 LNSKPEDHRITIE

-215 ETLSKSLL
+215 ESLNVSLL
-223 ENKTNINILKYKIFN
+223 EHKTNLNMLKYTIFDN
-238 EKEVGISNE
+238 KEKDISIQLDE
-247 LQTTIEHLEEVNKS
+247 ITNKLKNVVS
-261 TDEAKSLKTNLTSE
+261 ATEDAKKLKSNLTSE
-275 LGQGVSVSSLFK
+275 LGQGVSISSLFK

-320 EEKRLIELQ
+320 EEQRLSDLQ
-329 NKVLTNTLTIN
+329 NKVLANTLTIN
-340 DLSNKLISKK
+340 DLSNKLITRK
-350 DNLTNL
+350 DTLTDL
-356 NQNLEYLNAQLN
+356 NQNLESLNKQIN

-381 EAILEKDLDYLKGI
+381 EAILEKDLDYLKDI
-395 ISKLE
+395 VSKLE
-400 VNITDSEHEYQKWDK
+400 VNLSASEETFNKWQQDK
-415 DKIVSSELLDSHS
+415 ESTKSLLEKHN
-428 SLISKKIILKSS
+428 SLISNKFTLKSS
-440 FSKVRKNINSIFDR
+440 FSKVRKNINSIIDR
-454 ELEVTR
+454 EVDTTKI
-460 NNLDK
+460 NLDVL
-465 IKLEYKNNVDIL
+465 KLEYNKKLDIL
-477 NSKVE
+477 NSKID
-482 QQESISNNSSYK
+482 QQNIISNNTSYK
-494 DELKIQEVSLRQ
+494 EELKNQEVSLRA
-506 KLKQL
+506 KLKSL
-511 EDEITSISNQLV
+511 EDDITSRSNQLV

-538 LQLTIDEIHYAPDH
+538 LQLTIDEIHYAPDTD
-552 NYKTDLEN
+552 YKNELEN
-560 IIDKSTTLISI
+560 IIAESTKLIQI
-571 LNKSSESMLLQANV
+571 LNTSSESMLSQADL

-594 IKITELDN
+594 SKISELDDE
-602 QIENLNKN
+602 IESLNKT
-610 YLSLNEQKGNL
+610 YISLNDEKSNL
-621 SIKKAEYSSEKA
+621 SIQKAEYSSEKA
-633 HYYSTLIN
+633 HHYSTLVN
-641 MYGVETEVIDS
+641 MYGIEMRQIQGFDPEL
-652 FITSQHSQNEI
+652 HNQNEMENDIRSI
-663 ENEIRTIEQK
+663 EEQIEK
-673 LENIGVVN
+673 IGVVN

-691 DTRQQEIS
+691 DARHQEIS
-699 NSIEDLTSSKKE
+699 ASIEDLTSSKKE
-711 LLVHI
+711 LLLHI

-729 SFNSISLHFTEIFE
+729 SFNSISVHFAEIFE

-874 FESLIANEVNK
+874 FENLIANESNI
-885 DEWKWYKTSKT
+885 DE
-896 CRRNC
+896 

>member
-400 VNITDSEHEYQKWDK
+400 VNITDSENEYQKWDK
-415 DKIVSSELLDSHS
+415 DKIVSSEILDSHS

-652 FITSQHSQNEI
+652 FMPSQHSQNEI
-663 ENEIRTIEQK
+663 ENEIKTIEQK

-885 DEWKWYKTSKT
+885 DE
-896 CRRNC
+896 

>member
-1 MYLKSIVVNGFKSF
+1 MYLKSVVVNGFKSF

-238 EKEVGISNE
+238 EKEAGISNE

-400 VNITDSEHEYQKWDK
+400 VNITDSENEFQKWDK
-415 DKIVSSELLDSHS
+415 DKIVSSDLLDSHS

-440 FSKVRKNINSIFDR
+440 FSKVRKNITSIFDR

-652 FITSQHSQNEI
+652 FIPSQHSQNEI

-681 YLAKTDYEQL
+681 YLAKTDYDQL

-885 DEWKWYKTSKT
+885 DE
-896 CRRNC
+896 

>member
-15 AEKVNIDLSNKVNV
+15 AERVNIDLSNKVNV

-49 GTQSPGTLRTNKMED
+49 GTQSPGALRTNKMED
-64 VIFAGTEKLAEKGFA
+64 VIFAGTEKLSEKGFA

-88 PEKFNG
+88 ADKFNG

-104 FRDGASEYFM
+104 YRDGASEYFM

-149 LNSKPEDHRVTIE
+149 LNSKPEDHRITIE

-203 PLKIQAEQAQAH
+203 PLKIQAEQAQEH
-215 ETLSKSLL
+215 ESLNVSLL
-223 ENKTNINILKYKIFN
+223 EHKTNLNMLKYTIFDN
-238 EKEVGISNE
+238 KEKDISIQLDE
-247 LQTTIEHLEEVNKS
+247 ITNKLKNVVS
-261 TDEAKSLKTNLTSE
+261 ATEAAKKLKSNLTSE
-275 LGQGVSVSSLFK
+275 LGQGVSISSLFK

-320 EEKRLIELQ
+320 EEKRLSDLQ
-329 NKVLTNTLTIN
+329 NKVLANTLTIN
-340 DLSNKLISKK
+340 DLSNKLITRK
-350 DNLTNL
+350 NTLTEL
-356 NQNLEYLNAQLN
+356 NQNLESLNKQIN

-381 EAILEKDLDYLKGI
+381 EAILEKDLDYLKDI
-395 ISKLE
+395 VSKLE
-400 VNITDSEHEYQKWDK
+400 DNLSASEETFNKWQQDK
-415 DKIVSSELLDSHS
+415 ESTKSLLEKHN
-428 SLISKKIILKSS
+428 SLISNKFTLKSS
-440 FSKVRKNINSIFDR
+440 FSKVRKNINSIIDR
-454 ELEVTR
+454 EVDTTKD
-460 NNLDK
+460 NLDVL
-465 IKLEYKNNVDIL
+465 KLEYNKKLDIL
-477 NSKVE
+477 NSKID
-482 QQESISNNSSYK
+482 QQNIISNNTSYK
-494 DELKIQEVSLRQ
+494 EELKNQEVSLRA
-506 KLKQL
+506 KLKSL
-511 EDEITSISNQLV
+511 EDEITSRSNQLV

-538 LQLTIDEIHYAPDH
+538 LQLTIDEIHYAPDTD
-552 NYKTDLEN
+552 YKNELEN
-560 IIDKSTTLISI
+560 IIAESTKLIQI
-571 LNKSSESMLLQANV
+571 LNTSSESMLSQADL

-594 IKITELDN
+594 SKISELDDE
-602 QIENLNKN
+602 IESLNKN
-610 YLSLNEQKGNL
+610 YISLNDEKSNL
-621 SIKKAEYSSEKA
+621 SINKAEYSSEKA
-633 HYYSTLIN
+633 HHYSTLIN
-641 MYGVETEVIDS
+641 MYGLEMTQIES
-652 FITSQHSQNEI
+652 FEPELHNQNEM
-663 ENEIRTIEQK
+663 ENEIRSIEEQIEK
-673 LENIGVVN
+673 IGVVN

-691 DTRQQEIS
+691 DARHNEIS
-699 NSIEDLTSSKKE
+699 VSIEDLTSSKKE
-711 LLVHI
+711 LLLHI

-729 SFNSISLHFTEIFE
+729 SFNSISVHFAEIFE

-874 FESLIANEVNK
+874 FENLIANESNR
-885 DEWKWYKTSKT
+885 DE
-896 CRRNC
+896 

>member
-49 GTQSPGTLRTNKMED
+49 GTQSPGALRTNKMED
-64 VIFAGTEKLAEKGFA
+64 VIFAGTEKLSEKGFA

-104 FRDGASEYFM
+104 YRDGASEYFM

-182 SGDKEI
+182 SGEKEI

-215 ETLSKSLL
+215 ESLNASLL
-223 ENKTNINILKYKIFN
+223 E
-238 EKEVGISNE
+238 S
-247 LQTTIEHLEEVNKS
+247 
-261 TDEAKSLKTNLTSE
+261 KTNLNLLKYTNFNAKENDSINELTIISEKLDNISKSNNEAKTLKSNLTKE

-287 DYSNKLST
+287 DHSNKLST
-295 KSEQVKSVAQI
+295 KSEQIKSVAQI

-312 NLERESIR
+312 NLNRETIR
-320 EEKRLIELQ
+320 EEKRLTDLQ

-340 DLSNKLISKK
+340 DLSNKLILKK
-350 DNLTNL
+350 NTLTNL
-356 NQNLEYLNAQLN
+356 NKSLEHLNKQIN

-395 ISKLE
+395 INKLE
-400 VNITDSEHEYQKWDK
+400 TSLLTSEGDLNKWENDRNSTQEAVDSFSK
-415 DKIVSSELLDSHS
+415 
-428 SLISKKIILKSS
+428 LISKKILLKNS
-440 FSKVRKNINSIFDR
+440 FSKVRKNINLIVNR
-454 ELEVTR
+454 ELDVTKE
-460 NNLDK
+460 NLDILK
-465 IKLEYKNNVDIL
+465 SEYKSNVDIL
-477 NSKVE
+477 NSKIE
-482 QQESISNNSSYK
+482 QQNIISNNSSYK
-494 DELKIQEVSLRQ
+494 EELKNQEIILRKNLNSL
-506 KLKQL
+506 
-511 EDEITSISNQLV
+511 EEEITSRSNQLV

-529 KFLTNENSD
+529 KFLTNENSE
-538 LQLTIDEIHYAPDH
+538 LQITIDEIHYAPNND
-552 NYKTDLEN
+552 YKSELET
-560 IIDKSTTLISI
+560 IISKSTALIKV
-571 LNKSSESMLLQANV
+571 LNQSAQSMLLQADV

-594 IKITELDN
+594 SRIIQLDN
-602 QIENLNKN
+602 EIEQFNNS
-610 YLSLNEQKGNL
+610 YLLLNEQKGNI
-621 SIKKAEYSSEKA
+621 SIKNAEYSSEKA
-633 HYYSTLIN
+633 HYYSSLKN
-641 MYGVETEVIDS
+641 MYGVESNDIDS
-652 FITSQHSQNEI
+652 FNSDLYSQEEL
-663 ENEIRTIEQK
+663 ENEIKIIEKK
-673 LENIGVVN
+673 LEDIGVVN
-681 YLAKTDYEQL
+681 YLAKTDFDQL
-691 DTRQQEIS
+691 NTRHQDIS
-699 NSIEDLTSSKKE
+699 VSIEDLTTSKKE
-711 LLVHI
+711 LLTHI

-729 SFNSISLHFTEIFE
+729 SFNSISVHFGEIFE

-827 LLNYVKDD
+827 LLNYVRDD

-845 QTMHAGDILY
+845 QTMHAGDVLY

-874 FESLIANEVNK
+874 FENLISNEGKNN
-885 DEWKWYKTSKT
+885 E
-896 CRRNC
+896 

>member
-400 VNITDSEHEYQKWDK
+400 VNITDSENEFQKWDK

-440 FSKVRKNINSIFDR
+440 FSKVRKNITSIFDR

-652 FITSQHSQNEI
+652 FIPSQHSQNEI

-885 DEWKWYKTSKT
+885 DE
-896 CRRNC
+896 